1 MIYDVFSDRYLS
13 FVHPTLFEL
22 PLFIEMI
29 IKEFSNPVPEGVE
42 FLWRAFSPDG
52 TSPPEPSSLARD
64 GFMLTPMLKLLFD
77 EEQEPDYYTG
87 VIHPWRTSS
96 KTHNDAIWEG
106 FLFKIADEAAK
117 NLELEVQGI
126 NAHSFSTYWLGA
138 DEHRHHTTTSLKR
151 VIKEYFPENKSEWLK
166 IIINRLCA
174 TRP

>member
-29 IKEFSNPVPEGVE
+29 IKEFSNPVPEGVD

-52 TSPPEPSSLARD
+52 TFNSFPEPSQLSRTH
-64 GFMLTPMLKLLFD
+64 FMITPMLKLLFD
-77 EEQEPDYYTG
+77 EEPNYYTG
-87 VIHPWRTSS
+87 VTHPWRTSS

-126 NAHSFSTYWLGA
+126 NARSFSTYWMGD
-138 DEHRHHTTTSLKR
+138 DEHQHHTTTSLKR
-151 VIKEYFPENKSEWLK
+151 VIKEYFPEDRSDWLT
-166 IIINRLCA
+166 IIVNRLCL
-174 TRP
+174 